1 MKKIVLVLAVFTSAV
16 WLSSSLFFACLKPN
30 QSVAESPA
38 AIIAMGDEDSSKTF
52 RPTEFSAEVSV
63 DENDRQASKVDSDVT
78 KKLDQAKRDMMQICG
93 SRLPAAV
100 R

>member
-1 MKKIVLVLAVFTSAV
+1 MKKIVLVVAVFTSAV
-16 WLSSSLFFACLKPN
+16 WLSSSLFFACLKTT
-30 QSVAESPA
+30 SVAEAPTSV
-38 AIIAMGDEDSSKTF
+38 IAMGDDDESKTF

-63 DENDRQASKVDSDVT
+63 DETSRQANKVDSDVT